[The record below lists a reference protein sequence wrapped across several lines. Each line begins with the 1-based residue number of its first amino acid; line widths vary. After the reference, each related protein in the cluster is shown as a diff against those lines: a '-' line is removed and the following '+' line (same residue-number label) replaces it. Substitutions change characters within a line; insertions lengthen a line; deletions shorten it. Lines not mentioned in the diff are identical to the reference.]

1 MNRVSFQGRLSPTNK
16 LLPGRYTL
24 LIDARN
30 SAGKRSATVQ
40 LTFTIA
46 S

>member
-1 MNRVSFQGRLSPTNK
+1 VPFQGRLSSKK
-16 LLPGRYTL
+16 LLPGHYTL
-24 LIDARN
+24 LITATN
-30 SAGKRSATVQ
+30 TAGKRSATVQ